1 MFSRDW
7 IKRNLDVVESHI
19 MNEARDPD
27 SVLGLYTDDIVQ
39 AFPSRGLV
47 FNSKASIADNYRKIF
62 SSMEN
67 VELEPLERFATRDR
81 VFDDMIVRFTLISD
95 GLEGLDIPIGSR
107 VQLRLV
113 HIFHMRGGLIAR
125 EIVHEHYSII

>member
-1 MFSRDW
+1 
-7 IKRNLDVVESHI
+7 
-19 MNEARDPD
+19 
-27 SVLGLYTDDIVQ
+27 
-39 AFPSRGLV
+39 
-47 FNSKASIADNYRKIF
+47 
-62 SSMEN
+62 
-67 VELEPLERFATRDR
+67 
-81 VFDDMIVRFTLISD
+81 MIVRFTLISD